1 MIRDLL
7 TILGDKYS
15 SMFKRALVWMVVAAA
30 AEGAM
35 IVSVLPVFKSL
46 FDGTL
51 TWRAFIL
58 PLVLTVVAALVH
70 VQQAAQSY
78 RVSGA
83 VMSVEH
89 ERIGDKLVRLPL
101 GWFHPDTVGQVS
113 QMITKG
119 TMFVSTAAAHL
130 VNPLIH
136 GIVTPA
142 IIAIGVLFFDW
153 RMGLVMIVFAP
164 LLWLASKASASL
176 IGKADDI
183 LHVESVKVDNRL
195 IEFAQAQRV
204 LRAFGRGEE
213 GYAPL
218 EDAMSDELQ
227 AHRKNLWISLAGLAI
242 FGIVTQLAF
251 TALIVAGGLFVLN
264 GMSNAALMCA
274 ILALTARF
282 IQPLMEVG
290 DYAGAIRMA
299 RNELDRMADV
309 LNAKELP
316 EPAQPAAFDQSHAN
330 EVELRDVSF
339 TYPGTDHQ
347 ILDDVSLRLEPG
359 TLTALV
365 GPSGSGKTTVTR
377 LIARFFEVDD
387 GAVLVGG
394 TDVREQTTEQLM
406 SQLSLV
412 FQDVYLFDDTLYE
425 NVRLGRPS
433 ASRGEVLAAAEMA
446 GVSQMLDYLPDG
458 WETRVGEG
466 GTALSGGERQRVSI
480 ARALLKNAPIVLL
493 DEATSAID
501 PENEA
506 HLKRSFA
513 QLSRNS
519 TVLVIAHK
527 LSTIADADQI
537 LVLDGGHIV
546 ERGEHAELLA
556 NGGLYASFWH
566 EREQAQGWRLA

>member
-7 TILGDKYS
+7 TILGDKYNG
-15 SMFKRALVWMVVAAA
+15 MFKRALMWIVVSALT
-30 AEGAM
+30 EGAM
-35 IVSVLPVFKSL
+35 IVSVLPLFKSL
-46 FDGTL
+46 FNGTL
-51 TWRAFIL
+51 AWRDFIL
-58 PLVLTVVAALVH
+58 PLALTAVAALVH

-119 TMFVSTAAAHL
+119 TMYVSTAAAHL

-142 IIAIGVLFFDW
+142 VIAVGVLCFDW
-153 RMGLVMIVFAP
+153 RMGLVMIAFIP
-164 LLWLASKASASL
+164 LLWLASQGSAAL
-176 IGKADDI
+176 VGKADDM
-183 LHVESVKVDNRL
+183 LHTENVNVDNRL

-218 EDAMSDELQ
+218 EDAMNAELQ
-227 AHRKNLWISLAGLAI
+227 AHRRNLWISMAGIAI
-242 FGIVTQLAF
+242 FGITTQIAF
-251 TALIVAGGLFVLN
+251 TALIVAGGLFALN

-274 ILALTARF
+274 TLALTARF

-290 DYAGAIRMA
+290 DYSGAIRMA
-299 RNELDRMADV
+299 RNELDRLAGA
-309 LNAKELP
+309 LNAKELS
-316 EPAQPAAFDQSHAN
+316 EPAQPAPIDASRKG
-330 EVELRDVSF
+330 EVELNDVRF
-339 TYPGTDHQ
+339 TYPGTDHTV
-347 ILDDVSLRLEPG
+347 LDGISVHLNPG

-365 GPSGSGKTTVTR
+365 GPSGSGKTTITR
-377 LIARFFEVDD
+377 QIARFFEVN
-387 GAVLVGG
+387 GGSVLVGG

-433 ASRGEVLAAAEMA
+433 ATRGEVLAAAELA
-446 GVSQMLDYLPDG
+446 GVSQMLDYLPNG
-458 WETRVGEG
+458 WQTQVGEG

-513 QLSRNS
+513 ELSRNS

-537 LVLDGGHIV
+537 LVLNGGHIV
-546 ERGEHAELLA
+546 EHGKHADLLKH
-556 NGGLYASFWH
+556 GGLYASFWH
-566 EREQAQGWRLA
+566 EREQAQGWQLA

>member
-1 MIRDLL
+1 M
-7 TILGDKYS
+7 
-15 SMFKRALVWMVVAAA
+15 
-30 AEGAM
+30 
-35 IVSVLPVFKSL
+35 
-46 FDGTL
+46 
-51 TWRAFIL
+51 
-58 PLVLTVVAALVH
+58 
-70 VQQAAQSY
+70 
-78 RVSGA
+78 
-83 VMSVEH
+83 
-89 ERIGDKLVRLPL
+89 
-101 GWFHPDTVGQVS
+101 
-113 QMITKG
+113 
-119 TMFVSTAAAHL
+119 
-130 VNPLIH
+130 
-136 GIVTPA
+136 
-142 IIAIGVLFFDW
+142 
-153 RMGLVMIVFAP
+153 
-164 LLWLASKASASL
+164 
-176 IGKADDI
+176 
-183 LHVESVKVDNRL
+183 
-195 IEFAQAQRV
+195 
-204 LRAFGRGEE
+204 
-213 GYAPL
+213 
-218 EDAMSDELQ
+218 
-227 AHRKNLWISLAGLAI
+227 
-242 FGIVTQLAF
+242 
-251 TALIVAGGLFVLN
+251 
-264 GMSNAALMCA
+264 
-274 ILALTARF
+274 
-282 IQPLMEVG
+282 
-290 DYAGAIRMA
+290 
-299 RNELDRMADV
+299 
-309 LNAKELP
+309 
-316 EPAQPAAFDQSHAN
+316 
-330 EVELRDVSF
+330 SF